1 MAAFVVSVEVRMGN
15 VAAIGGVVLLFVGIL
30 LLALIG
36 DRRSRSWAP
45 YIGVAL
51 AVLGIGVELFGA
63 VALAA

>member
-1 MAAFVVSVEVRMGN
+1 MGN

-36 DRRSRSWAP
+36 DRRSRSWTP

-51 AVLGIGVELFGA
+51 AVMGIGVELFGA